1 MENFTQE
8 QIEKSISAAF
18 DSVNLIES
26 LLSSS
31 NNDEEKAEIIER
43 NIDHLK
49 IMMSK
54 DWFKNALTQSQL
66 SKINSLING

>member
-1 MENFTQE
+1 MENLTQE
-8 QIEKSISAAF
+8 QIEKSVNAAF

-26 LLSSS
+26 LSSS
-31 NNDEEKAEIIER
+31 NNNEEKAEIIKR